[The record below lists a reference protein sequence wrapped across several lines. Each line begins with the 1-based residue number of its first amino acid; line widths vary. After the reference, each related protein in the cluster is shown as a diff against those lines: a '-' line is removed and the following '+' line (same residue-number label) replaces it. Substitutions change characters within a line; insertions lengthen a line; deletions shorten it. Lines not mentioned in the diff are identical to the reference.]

1 MFIGGYMEIFSFFI
15 ILTVFTLI
23 MTFVQDYLLYRSSY
37 LYAVFV
43 FVWFILM
50 IVCLCY
56 IPRMFQ

>member
-1 MFIGGYMEIFSFFI
+1 MEIFSFFI
-15 ILTVFTLI
+15 ILTVFTVLL
-23 MTFVQDYLLYRSSY
+23 TVVQDYLLYRSAY

-56 IPRMFQ
+56 IPRMFH

>member
-15 ILTVFTLI
+15 ILTVFTVLL
-23 MTFVQDYLLYRSSY
+23 TVVQDYLLYRSAY

>member
-15 ILTVFTLI
+15 ILTVFTVLL
-23 MTFVQDYLLYRSSY
+23 TVVQDYLLYRSAY

-56 IPRMFQ
+56 IPRMFH